1 MVQVS
6 MSVNGETVVAN
17 VEPRTQ
23 LAEFLRDD
31 LCLTGTHL
39 GCEQG
44 VCGACTVMVNG
55 KMQRSCITF
64 ASDCDGASITTIE
77 GFDDDPTMNELRE
90 AFSECHGLQCGF
102 CTPGM
107 LTTARDIILR
117 LGDIPES
124 RIREELS
131 GNICRCTGYVGIV
144 EAVKKVAAGKAPD
157 AAAAS
162 AAVTA
167 KTFDEQKVAVASASP
182 RGPVASKSLTDAKA
196 PADATAPLPH
206 QMEGGVSI
214 EERIRV
220 RATPER
226 VWAVLSDLRRV
237 VPCVPGAEITTL
249 EGENLTGKVKIA
261 LGPIKASFSGQ
272 ATIGMDDARREGWMV
287 GKGRDSGLGSSAE
300 GAARWR
306 VVDGDDNDSVVAVVL
321 TWKLSGALAQF
332 NRAGLVQDIVRR
344 LAATFAANLEAT
356 ITGSAPSAKP
366 GAALGG
372 FGLIW
377 AIIKSKFSRRSKSTE
392 RQD

>member
-1 MVQVS
+1 M
-6 MSVNGETVVAN
+6 NGEKVVAE

-23 LAEFLRDD
+23 LADFLRGD
-31 LCLTGTHL
+31 LHLTGTHL

-44 VCGACTVMVNG
+44 VCGACTVMVDG

-64 ASDCDGASITTIE
+64 ASDCEGAEITTIE
-77 GFDDDPTMNELRE
+77 GFDDDPTMGELRE
-90 AFSECHGLQCGF
+90 AFSECHALQCGF

-107 LTTARDIILR
+107 LTTARDIVLR
-117 LGDIPES
+117 LGDIPET

-144 EAVKKVAAGKAPD
+144 EAVKRVSAGKTAN
-157 AAAAS
+157 ASAAS
-162 AAVTA
+162 ARVISR
-167 KTFDEQKVAVASASP
+167 KLDSGRP
-182 RGPVASKSLTDAKA
+182 LPDAKSRQVTKSVSA
-196 PADATAPLPH
+196 ADTPAAG
-206 QMEGGVSI
+206 QIEGGVSI

-220 RATPER
+220 GATPAQ
-226 VWAVLSDLRRV
+226 VWAILSDLQRV

-249 EGENLTGKVKIA
+249 EGENLAGKVKIA

-272 ATIGMDDARREGWMV
+272 ASVGMDDGKREGWMT

-300 GAARWR
+300 GAARWK
-306 VVDGDDNDSVVAVVL
+306 VIDGANGDSIVAVTL

-356 ITGSAPSAKP
+356 ITGAAPAAKP

-372 FGLIW
+372 FGLVW
-377 AIIKSKFSRRSKSTE
+377 AVIKSKFWRSPK
-392 RQD
+392 D

>member
-1 MVQVS
+1 MVRIS
-6 MSVNGETVVAN
+6 MSVNGDAVDAE

-23 LAEFLRDD
+23 LADFLRND
-31 LCLTGTHL
+31 LQLTGTHL

-64 ASDCDGASITTIE
+64 ASDCENVDVTTIE
-77 GFDDDPTMNELRE
+77 GFDDDPTMIELRD
-90 AFSECHGLQCGF
+90 AFSEFHALQCGF

-107 LTTARDIILR
+107 LATARDIVLR

-131 GNICRCTGYVGIV
+131 GNLCRCTGYVGIV
-144 EAVKKVAAGKAPD
+144 EAVKKVAAGKTPNA
-157 AAAAS
+157 
-162 AAVTA
+162 
-167 KTFDEQKVAVASASP
+167 VAVAATVTTKKFDASSP
-182 RGPVASKSLTDAKA
+182 APVAVAQREKTKA
-196 PADATAPLPH
+196 GSGQVSSQATPAGQID
-206 QMEGGVSI
+206 GGVSI

-220 RATPER
+220 GATPEQ
-226 VWAVLSDLRRV
+226 VWNVLSDLQRV

-249 EGENLTGKVKIA
+249 EGENLTGKVKMA

-272 ATIGMDDARREGWMV
+272 ATVGMDHAKREGWMG

-300 GAARWR
+300 GAARWK
-306 VVDGDDNDSVVAVVL
+306 VVDGKSGGSDIVVTL
-321 TWKLSGALAQF
+321 TWKLTGALAQF

-344 LAATFAANLEAT
+344 LAATFAGNLESA
-356 ITGSAPSAKP
+356 ITGSAPPAAP

-372 FGLIW
+372 FGLVWSILK
-377 AIIKSKFSRRSKSTE
+377 ARFSRR
-392 RQD
+392 

>member
-1 MVQVS
+1 MVRVA
-6 MSVNGETVVAN
+6 MSVNGEKVVAE

-23 LAEFLRDD
+23 LADFLRGD
-31 LCLTGTHL
+31 LHLTGTHL

-44 VCGACTVMVNG
+44 VCGACTVMVDG

-64 ASDCDGASITTIE
+64 ASDCEGAEITTIE
-77 GFDDDPTMNELRE
+77 GFDDDPTMGELRE
-90 AFSECHGLQCGF
+90 AFSECHALQCGF

-107 LTTARDIILR
+107 LTTARDIVLR
-117 LGDIPES
+117 LGDIPET

-144 EAVKKVAAGKAPD
+144 EAVKRVSAGKTAN
-157 AAAAS
+157 ASAAS
-162 AAVTA
+162 ARVISR
-167 KTFDEQKVAVASASP
+167 KLDSGRP
-182 RGPVASKSLTDAKA
+182 LPDAKSRQVTKSVSA
-196 PADATAPLPH
+196 ADTPAAG
-206 QMEGGVSI
+206 QIEGGVSI

-220 RATPER
+220 GATPAQ
-226 VWAVLSDLRRV
+226 VWAILSDLQRV

-249 EGENLTGKVKIA
+249 EGENLAGKVKIA

-272 ATIGMDDARREGWMV
+272 ASVGMDDGKREGWMT

-300 GAARWR
+300 GAARWK
-306 VVDGDDNDSVVAVVL
+306 VIDGANGDSIVAVTL

-356 ITGSAPSAKP
+356 ITGAAPAAKP

-372 FGLIW
+372 FGLVW
-377 AIIKSKFSRRSKSTE
+377 AVIKSKFWRSPK
-392 RQD
+392 D

>member
-1 MVQVS
+1 MVRVL
-6 MSVNGETVVAN
+6 MAVNGDEVAAD

-23 LAEFLRDD
+23 LADFLRSD
-31 LCLTGTHL
+31 LQLTGTHL

-44 VCGACTVMVNG
+44 VCGACTVMVDG

-64 ASDCDGASITTIE
+64 MADCEGADITTVE
-77 GFDDDPTMNELRE
+77 GFDGDPTMAELRE
-90 AFSECHGLQCGF
+90 AFSEFHALQCGF

-107 LTTARDIILR
+107 LTTARDIVLR
-117 LGDIPES
+117 LGDISEQ

-131 GNICRCTGYVGIV
+131 GNLCRCTGYVGIV
-144 EAVKKVAAGKAPD
+144 AAVKKVAAGKTPNAA

-162 AAVTA
+162 VTVKKFDSAKLSPVTPAAKA
-167 KTFDEQKVAVASASP
+167 KTTPQSAQAAESSMNSA
-182 RGPVASKSLTDAKA
+182 GQID
-196 PADATAPLPH
+196 
-206 QMEGGVSI
+206 GGVSI

-220 RATPER
+220 GAGPEQ
-226 VWAVLSDLRRV
+226 VWVVLSDLQRV

-249 EGENLTGKVKIA
+249 KGDNLAGKVRMA

-272 ATIGMDDARREGWMV
+272 ATVGMDSAKREGWMT

-300 GAARWR
+300 GAARWK
-306 VVDGDDNDSVVAVVL
+306 VIDGDDNDSIVTVRL

-344 LAATFAANLEAT
+344 LAATFAANLEAE
-356 ITGSAPSAKP
+356 ITGTAPPVQA

-377 AIIKSKFSRRSKSTE
+377 SIIKARFF
-392 RQD
+392 RQ

>member
-1 MVQVS
+1 
-6 MSVNGETVVAN
+6 MSVNGDAVIAE

-23 LAEFLRDD
+23 LADFLRND
-31 LCLTGTHL
+31 LQLTGTHL

-44 VCGACTVMVNG
+44 VCGACTVIVNG

-64 ASDCDGASITTIE
+64 ASDCESADVTTIE
-77 GFDDDPTMNELRE
+77 GFDDDPTMIELRE
-90 AFSECHGLQCGF
+90 AFSEFHALQCGF

-107 LTTARDIILR
+107 LTTARDIVLR

-131 GNICRCTGYVGIV
+131 GNLCRCTGYVGIV
-144 EAVKKVAAGKAPD
+144 EAVKKVAAGKTPN
-157 AAAAS
+157 
-162 AAVTA
+162 
-167 KTFDEQKVAVASASP
+167 AVAARAVVAAKKFDVLRPAPVVPAPRENAKPGSGRASTP
-182 RGPVASKSLTDAKA
+182 G
-196 PADATAPLPH
+196 TAAG
-206 QMEGGVSI
+206 QIDGGISI

-220 RATPER
+220 GATPEQ
-226 VWAVLSDLRRV
+226 VWHVLSDLRRV

-249 EGENLTGKVKIA
+249 DGENLTGKVKMA

-272 ATIGMDDARREGWMV
+272 ATVGMDDARREGWMT

-306 VVDGDDNDSVVAVVL
+306 VVDGGNNDSVVAVTL

-344 LAATFAANLEAT
+344 LAATFAANLETT
-356 ITGSAPSAKP
+356 ITGTAPPAQG
-366 GAALGG
+366 GAVLGG

-377 AIIKSKFSRRSKSTE
+377 SILKARFSRR
-392 RQD
+392 

>member
-1 MVQVS
+1 MDRVS
-6 MSVNGETVVAN
+6 MSVNGEQVVAE

-23 LAEFLRDD
+23 LADFLRGD
-31 LCLTGTHL
+31 LHLTGTHL

-64 ASDCDGASITTIE
+64 ASDCEGAEITTIE
-77 GFDDDPTMNELRE
+77 GFDDDPTMGELRE
-90 AFSECHGLQCGF
+90 AFSEFHALQCGF

-107 LTTARDIILR
+107 LTTARDIVLR
-117 LGDIPES
+117 LGEVSES

-144 EAVKKVAAGKAPD
+144 EAVKKVSAGKVPN
-157 AAAAS
+157 AATAS
-162 AAVTA
+162 AAVMA
-167 KTFDEQKVAVASASP
+167 KKFDNERPSPDAAKPRQLAKPNASGGA
-182 RGPVASKSLTDAKA
+182 A
-196 PADATAPLPH
+196 PQAISAGQL
-206 QMEGGVSI
+206 EGGVSI

-220 RATPER
+220 GAMPEQ
-226 VWAVLSDLRRV
+226 VWSVLSDLQRV

-249 EGENLTGKVKIA
+249 EGENLTGKVRIA

-272 ATIGMDDARREGWMV
+272 ATVGMDYAKREGWMT

-300 GAARWR
+300 GAARWT
-306 VVDGDDNDSVVAVVL
+306 VVDAGPGEADIVVIL

-344 LAATFAANLEAT
+344 LAATFAANLEAA
-356 ITGSAPSAKP
+356 ITGSAPP
-366 GAALGG
+366 MRPEAALSG
-372 FGLIW
+372 FGLVW
-377 AIIKSKFSRRSKSTE
+377 AVIKSKFSRAKRPE
-392 RQD
+392 R

>member
-1 MVQVS
+1 MVRVS
-6 MSVNGETVVAN
+6 MSVNGEEVVAE

-23 LAEFLRDD
+23 LADFLRGD
-31 LCLTGTHL
+31 LQLTGTHL

-64 ASDCDGASITTIE
+64 ASDCESADVMTIE
-77 GFDDDPTMNELRE
+77 GFDDDPTMIELRD
-90 AFSECHGLQCGF
+90 AFSEFHALQCGF

-107 LTTARDIILR
+107 LTTARDIVLR

-131 GNICRCTGYVGIV
+131 GNLCRCTGYVGIV
-144 EAVKKVAAGKAPD
+144 EAVKKVAAGKAPN
-157 AAAAS
+157 AAAAA

-167 KTFDEQKVAVASASP
+167 RKFESQKPA
-182 RGPVASKSLTDAKA
+182 A
-196 PADATAPLPH
+196 PAAQPREKAKPGPGQSSDALTASVG
-206 QMEGGVSI
+206 QIDGGVSI

-220 RATPER
+220 GATPEQ
-226 VWAVLSDLRRV
+226 VWAVLSDLQRV

-249 EGENLTGKVKIA
+249 EGDNLTGKVKMA

-272 ATIGMDDARREGWMV
+272 ATISMDDAKREGRMT
-287 GKGRDSGLGSSAE
+287 GKGRDTGLGSSAE
-300 GAARWR
+300 GAARWK
-306 VVDGDDNDSVVAVVL
+306 VVDGGNNDSIVAVIL

-356 ITGSAPSAKP
+356 ITGTAPPAQT

-372 FGLIW
+372 LGLIW
-377 AIIKSKFSRRSKSTE
+377 AVLKARLSRR
-392 RQD
+392 

>member
-1 MVQVS
+1 MVRVS
-6 MSVNGETVVAN
+6 MSVNGDAVIAE

-23 LAEFLRDD
+23 LADFLRND
-31 LCLTGTHL
+31 LQLTGTHL

-64 ASDCDGASITTIE
+64 ASDCESAHVTTIE
-77 GFDDDPTMNELRE
+77 GFDDDPTMIELRD
-90 AFSECHGLQCGF
+90 AFSEFHALQCGF

-107 LTTARDIILR
+107 LTTARDIVLR

-124 RIREELS
+124 WIREELS

-144 EAVKKVAAGKAPD
+144 EAVKKVAAGKVPNAV
-157 AAAAS
+157 AAS
-162 AAVTA
+162 AAVAA
-167 KTFDEQKVAVASASP
+167 KKFDGLRPAPVTPAPREKAKPSSGQASTP
-182 RGPVASKSLTDAKA
+182 
-196 PADATAPLPH
+196 ATAAG
-206 QMEGGVSI
+206 QIDGGISI

-220 RATPER
+220 GATPEQ
-226 VWAVLSDLRRV
+226 VWNVLSDLRRV
-237 VPCVPGAEITTL
+237 VPCVPGVEITTL
-249 EGENLTGKVKIA
+249 EGENLTGKVKMA

-272 ATIGMDDARREGWMV
+272 ATVGMDDAKREGWMT

-306 VVDGDDNDSVVAVVL
+306 VVNGGNNDSVVAVTL

-356 ITGSAPSAKP
+356 ITGTAPPAQA
-366 GAALGG
+366 GAVLGG

-377 AIIKSKFSRRSKSTE
+377 SILKARFSRR
-392 RQD
+392 

>member
-1 MVQVS
+1 MVRVL
-6 MSVNGETVVAN
+6 MAVNEDEVAAD

-23 LAEFLRDD
+23 LADFLRGD
-31 LCLTGTHL
+31 LHLTGTHL

-44 VCGACTVMVNG
+44 VCGACTVMVDG

-64 ASDCDGASITTIE
+64 MADCEGAHVTTIE
-77 GFDDDPTMNELRE
+77 GFDDDPTMAELRE
-90 AFSECHGLQCGF
+90 AFSEYHALQCGF

-107 LTTARDIILR
+107 LTTARDIVLR
-117 LGDIPES
+117 LGDISEQ

-131 GNICRCTGYVGIV
+131 GNLCRCTGYVGIV
-144 EAVKKVAAGKAPD
+144 AAVKKVASGKKPNAA

-162 AAVTA
+162 VTLKKFDNA
-167 KTFDEQKVAVASASP
+167 KLSP
-182 RGPVASKSLTDAKA
+182 IA
-196 PADATAPLPH
+196 PAAKEKTAPQSVQTGETPMSSAG
-206 QMEGGVSI
+206 QIDGGVSI
-214 EERIRV
+214 EECIRV
-220 RATPER
+220 GASPEQ
-226 VWAVLSDLRRV
+226 VWVVLSDLQRV

-249 EGENLTGKVKIA
+249 EGDNLTGKVRMA

-272 ATIGMDDARREGWMV
+272 ATVGMDNAKREGWMT

-300 GAARWR
+300 GAARWK
-306 VVDGDDNDSVVAVVL
+306 VIDGDDNDSVVTVRL

-344 LAATFAANLEAT
+344 LAATFAANLEAE
-356 ITGSAPSAKP
+356 ITGAAPPVQA

-377 AIIKSKFSRRSKSTE
+377 SIIKARFSR
-392 RQD
+392 QP

>member
-6 MSVNGETVVAN
+6 MSVNGEAVVAE

-23 LAEFLRDD
+23 LADFLRGD
-31 LCLTGTHL
+31 LQLTGTHL

-44 VCGACTVMVNG
+44 VCGACTVMVGG

-64 ASDCDGASITTIE
+64 ASDCEGADVTTIE
-77 GFDDDPTMNELRE
+77 GFDDDPTMIELRD
-90 AFSECHGLQCGF
+90 AFSEFHALQCGF

-107 LTTARDIILR
+107 LTTARDIVLR
-117 LGDIPES
+117 LGDIPEG

-131 GNICRCTGYVGIV
+131 GNLCRCTGYVGIV
-144 EAVKKVAAGKAPD
+144 EAVKKVATGKTPNAE
-157 AAAAS
+157 AA

-167 KTFDEQKVAVASASP
+167 KKFDGLRLA
-182 RGPVASKSLTDAKA
+182 A
-196 PADATAPLPH
+196 PAAQPREKAKSAPGLSSEASTTSAG
-206 QMEGGVSI
+206 QIDGGVSI

-220 RATPER
+220 GATPEQ
-226 VWAVLSDLRRV
+226 VWAVLSDLQRV

-249 EGENLTGKVKIA
+249 EGDNLTGKVKMA

-272 ATIGMDDARREGWMV
+272 ATVGMDGAKREGWMT

-300 GAARWR
+300 GAARWK
-306 VVDGDDNDSVVAVVL
+306 VVDGGNNDSVVAVTL

-356 ITGSAPSAKP
+356 ITGSAPPAQT

-377 AIIKSKFSRRSKSTE
+377 AIIKSKFSRSSK
-392 RQD
+392 

>member
-1 MVQVS
+1 MVRVS
-6 MSVNGETVVAN
+6 MSVNGDEIVAE

-23 LAEFLRDD
+23 LADFLRGD
-31 LCLTGTHL
+31 LQLTGTHL

-64 ASDCDGASITTIE
+64 ASDCESADVTTIE
-77 GFDDDPTMNELRE
+77 GFDDDPTMIELRD
-90 AFSECHGLQCGF
+90 AFSEFHALQCGF

-107 LTTARDIILR
+107 LTTARDIVLR

-144 EAVKKVAAGKAPD
+144 EAVKKVAAGKAPN
-157 AAAAS
+157 AVAAS
-162 AAVTA
+162 AAVAA
-167 KTFDEQKVAVASASP
+167 KKFDGQKP
-182 RGPVASKSLTDAKA
+182 A
-196 PADATAPLPH
+196 PAGDQPREKVRAHSGQASEAPAAPAG
-206 QMEGGVSI
+206 QIDGGVSI
-214 EERIRV
+214 EESIRV
-220 RATPER
+220 GATPEQ
-226 VWAVLSDLRRV
+226 VWTVLSDLQRV

-249 EGENLTGKVKIA
+249 EGDNLTGKVKMA

-272 ATIGMDDARREGWMV
+272 ATVGMDDAKREGWMT

-300 GAARWR
+300 GAARWK
-306 VVDGDDNDSVVAVVL
+306 VVDGGNNDSVVAVTL

-356 ITGSAPSAKP
+356 ITGTSPPVRAGSAV
-366 GAALGG
+366 GG
-372 FGLIW
+372 FGLVW
-377 AIIKSKFSRRSKSTE
+377 AVIKSKFSRSPK
-392 RQD
+392 

>member
-1 MVQVS
+1 MVHVS
-6 MSVNGETVVAN
+6 MLVNGEAVVAD

-23 LAEFLRDD
+23 LADFLRGD
-31 LCLTGTHL
+31 LQLTGTHL

-44 VCGACTVMVNG
+44 VCGACTVMVDG

-64 ASDCDGASITTIE
+64 ASDCENADVTTIE
-77 GFDDDPTMNELRE
+77 GFDDDPTMIELRD
-90 AFSECHGLQCGF
+90 AFSEFHALQCGF

-107 LTTARDIILR
+107 LTTARDIVLR

-131 GNICRCTGYVGIV
+131 GNLCRCTGYVGIV
-144 EAVKKVAAGKAPD
+144 EAVKKVAAGKAPN
-157 AAAAS
+157 AAAAT
-162 AAVTA
+162 AAVVA
-167 KTFDEQKVAVASASP
+167 KKFEGLKPAAAAAQPRGKAKPAPGPSSEAPTASA
-182 RGPVASKSLTDAKA
+182 GQID
-196 PADATAPLPH
+196 
-206 QMEGGVSI
+206 GGVSI

-220 RATPER
+220 GATPEQ
-226 VWAVLSDLRRV
+226 VWAVLSDLQRV

-249 EGENLTGKVKIA
+249 EGDNLTGKVKMA

-272 ATIGMDDARREGWMV
+272 ATVGMDDAKREGWMT

-300 GAARWR
+300 GAARWK
-306 VVDGDDNDSVVAVVL
+306 VVDGGNNGSVVAVTL

-356 ITGSAPSAKP
+356 ITGSALPAQT

-377 AIIKSKFSRRSKSTE
+377 AVIKSKFSRSSK
-392 RQD
+392 